1 MVLLDLPINR
11 GYHVLIVKIFLTLRT
26 WKHMHIQSYIKEIR
40 KAGKRCFTIQDVV
53 DKFGASRG
61 LVRVSVNNLLKS
73 GDLISPARGLY
84 VIVPP
89 EHQHHG
95 SIPAQE
101 LVPLVMKYL
110 DANYYVALLS
120 AGLLHGATHQKAARF
135 QVISD
140 KRIKHPSSFGDVEID
155 YIYKKSILNLPTQDF
170 TVATGYLKV
179 ATPELVALDL
189 FKYPDHAGGLNHIAT
204 VFSELIETLDP
215 IKLIELAKN
224 TNSECQLQRIGYI
237 LDHIDLMDEDNAE
250 ITINALAQHVQKNKP
265 NYLPLASEISK
276 TGYPRCEKWRIIENT
291 EIESDL

>member
-1 MVLLDLPINR
+1 MNLKL
-11 GYHVLIVKIFLTLRT
+11 
-26 WKHMHIQSYIKEIR
+26 YIKDVR
-40 KAGKRCFTIQDVV
+40 KDGKRYFTIEDVIK
-53 DKFGASRG
+53 KFQISHSYA
-61 LVRVSVNNLLKS
+61 RVALHRLIKT
-73 GDLISPARGLY
+73 GDIISPARGLY
-84 VIVPP
+84 IIVPP

-95 SIPAQE
+95 SIPPQE
-101 LVPLVMKYL
+101 LVPLVMRYL

-120 AGLLHGATHQKAARF
+120 AGLLHGATHQKPARF

-140 KRIKHPSSFGDVEID
+140 KRIKHPSSFGDVEIN

-237 LDHIDLMDEDNAE
+237 LDNIDLMDEDNSE

-265 NYLPLASEISK
+265 KYLPLASEISK
-276 TGYPRCEKWRIIENT
+276 AGYPKCEKWRIIENT